1 MKFVAA
7 IGAIIISAYLALHSR
22 NNMRATELGAKKNKS
37 RYGEEGKNKSRY
49 GEEGKNKSRYGEE
62 GKNKSR
68 YGEEGKNKTKG
79 F

>member
-22 NNMRATELGAKKNKS
+22 NNLRATELGPKKNKS

-49 GEEGKNKSRYGEE
+49 GEES
-62 GKNKSR
+62 
-68 YGEEGKNKTKG
+68 